1 MTDKQ
6 PINVEYMNL
15 LKIYDVLVSK
25 INNIKGTIR
34 NIYVDNENIKL
45 SGIDDSA
52 KEWIL
57 VHNNDKVKV
66 LTGKLNHVTTY
77 YGIVKE
83 RIDNIKPL
91 LCDKCNYTGDIY
103 NGHCYKDCEACNGT
117 GIIPHE

>member
-1 MTDKQ
+1 MTNKQ

-25 INNIKGTIR
+25 INKIKSEIRSIYFENETIK
-34 NIYVDNENIKL
+34 NTEINDG
-45 SGIDDSA
+45 S

-57 VHNNDKVKV
+57 VHNNDSVKV

-83 RIDNIKPL
+83 RIDDIKPL
-91 LCDKCNYTGDIY
+91 LCTKCNYTGDIY
-103 NGHCYKDCEACNGT
+103 NGHCYKDCEDCNGT
-117 GIIPHE
+117 GIIQND